1 MDNIGRMAEE
11 KNQKVIRISSVA
23 DGKLSEIAK
32 RNHLSKSKAA
42 SRIINH
48 YYASNIGVDM
58 PSSEDF
64 SRMVNVMSLKNVKNV
79 PLFVLYTLLIWL
91 CYFYHFY
98 ITFYCFQFT
107 EHLSFLAGLVMF
119 VGGTFAVIVPTP
131 NGAGPWHFAV
141 ITMMMLYGV
150 NATDAGI
157 FALIVHGIQT
167 LLVIVLGIYGSLHL
181 ALANR
186 AKK

>member
-1 MDNIGRMAEE
+1 MSIFVLDNIGRMAEE

-64 SRMVNVMSLKNVKNV
+64 SRMVNVLSNLDGKYSKLIGPVERTEDFIKSLVRETRNDESDPYIMESKDAQPGGASSVAESSSPRALDLLGRMLSV
-79 PLFVLYTLLIWL
+79 PK
-91 CYFYHFY
+91 
-98 ITFYCFQFT
+98 
-107 EHLSFLAGLVMF
+107 
-119 VGGTFAVIVPTP
+119 P
-131 NGAGPWHFAV
+131 
-141 ITMMMLYGV
+141 
-150 NATDAGI
+150 ATDFDG
-157 FALIVHGIQT
+157 
-167 LLVIVLGIYGSLHL
+167 
-181 ALANR
+181 R
-186 AKK
+186 AAMQIRLSQEDFMQIKLEYEQLCTSQNL

>member
-1 MDNIGRMAEE
+1 MSIFVLDNIGRMAEE

-64 SRMVNVMSLKNVKNV
+64 SRMVNVLSNLDGKYSKLIGPVERTEDFIKSLVRETRNDESDPYIMESKDAQ
-79 PLFVLYTLLIWL
+79 PGVLRPS
-91 CYFYHFY
+91 
-98 ITFYCFQFT
+98 QR
-107 EHLSFLAGLVMF
+107 VRR
-119 VGGTFAVIVPTP
+119 P
-131 NGAGPWHFAV
+131 GPWICWDECCRWRNQLRTSTVVRPCRSA
-141 ITMMMLYGV
+141 
-150 NATDAGI
+150 
-157 FALIVHGIQT
+157 
-167 LLVIVLGIYGSLHL
+167 S
-181 ALANR
+181 R
-186 AKK
+186 KKISCR

>member
-1 MDNIGRMAEE
+1 M
-11 KNQKVIRISSVA
+11 
-23 DGKLSEIAK
+23 
-32 RNHLSKSKAA
+32 
-42 SRIINH
+42 
-48 YYASNIGVDM
+48 
-58 PSSEDF
+58 DF
-64 SRMVNVMSLKNVKNV
+64 SFEPCAKVTVLRSL
-79 PLFVLYTLLIWL
+79 
-91 CYFYHFY
+91 
-98 ITFYCFQFT
+98 
-107 EHLSFLAGLVMF
+107 HLENALSPMLVTLAGMVMF